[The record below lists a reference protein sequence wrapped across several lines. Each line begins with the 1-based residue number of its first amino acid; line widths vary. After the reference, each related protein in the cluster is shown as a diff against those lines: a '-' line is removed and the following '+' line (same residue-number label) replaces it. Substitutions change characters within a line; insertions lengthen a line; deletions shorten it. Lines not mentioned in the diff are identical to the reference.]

1 MRKNSLVSR
10 MLLVAAAT
18 TGACTDAP
26 EAEDLAE
33 PAVSETSSELTL
45 LASYSL
51 GSGQSLKVVQ
61 QDPIS
66 YLTSRIASCG
76 DGVIYSSRTD
86 GTLWVNLTQGVGTWT
101 QVTEGTKGTRI
112 ACDRFHLYSLTS
124 GGTLYHAYTGT
135 NGQLRKVEDNQPNF
149 WQTTVGG
156 ASLSVPSGTD
166 EIEGGMGNIYALAIN
181 SSGVSTLYS
190 SQHWNPTAWSTT
202 QGTSSSWT
210 MLANNLGSS
219 LATGA
224 GSKATFVSWVHDGL
238 TYKKRNRA
246 FGANPDSTLYFN
258 DSMLY
263 GQNGWSNFPNAGLDI
278 VSITAD
284 SSSVMYALATGTSG
298 LGRRLVKFTFA
309 ETDCHDNLDND
320 ASGEADAEDAGC
332 RSKLATEW
340 CSTHNA
346 GKSYCIDRIEAT
358 NTYSHALVT
367 CNGAGVQPT
376 IEPGL
381 CTWDT
386 TGTDYLTPARANSEP
401 FNSGHYCNVH
411 NTDGTWAFSWTG
423 STPCATL
430 LAQNPGA
437 TIVRAGIYSASG
449 ENSVAIKCSNGGV
462 LQHGVGTAPL
472 VTANNDVGHTANRC
486 VVTVSPRYMRVFK
499 SPIVTEAWGDPVY
512 GARGYHTGHMAD
524 HHLTCVA
531 GDANCPCTTTS
542 CSLPLIGYGNG
553 ENFSATRVD
562 TFGKYITNA
571 DYEGQ
576 NSYDYLIN
584 EGTPLKSL
592 GYGTVV
598 MSRDR
603 DIVSSSGTGTSYQK
617 EIYVRYDVGSD
628 PTYQESFIAYY
639 AHLQVRS
646 VVTGQTVKPG
656 QLIGYSGT
664 SGSSTAPHL
673 HFGLLRLS
681 NTNGQRAGSPA
692 NGHAFGY
699 HVPFQALTSAQ
710 SATGFNDAA
719 YPGIVDPYGWRA
731 PAGIDPQGHLWLK
744 AQTGRDNVIGNG
756 AWSPA
761 VFTSSEEPPYPM

>member
-190 SQHWNPTAWSTT
+190 CQHWNPTAWSTT

-278 VSITAD
+278 VS
-284 SSSVMYALATGTSG
+284 
-298 LGRRLVKFTFA
+298 
-309 ETDCHDNLDND
+309 
-320 ASGEADAEDAGC
+320 
-332 RSKLATEW
+332 
-340 CSTHNA
+340 
-346 GKSYCIDRIEAT
+346 
-358 NTYSHALVT
+358 
-367 CNGAGVQPT
+367 
-376 IEPGL
+376 
-381 CTWDT
+381 
-386 TGTDYLTPARANSEP
+386 
-401 FNSGHYCNVH
+401 
-411 NTDGTWAFSWTG
+411 
-423 STPCATL
+423 
-430 LAQNPGA
+430 
-437 TIVRAGIYSASG
+437 
-449 ENSVAIKCSNGGV
+449 
-462 LQHGVGTAPL
+462 
-472 VTANNDVGHTANRC
+472 
-486 VVTVSPRYMRVFK
+486 
-499 SPIVTEAWGDPVY
+499 
-512 GARGYHTGHMAD
+512 
-524 HHLTCVA
+524 
-531 GDANCPCTTTS
+531 
-542 CSLPLIGYGNG
+542 
-553 ENFSATRVD
+553 
-562 TFGKYITNA
+562 
-571 DYEGQ
+571 
-576 NSYDYLIN
+576 
-584 EGTPLKSL
+584 LK
-592 GYGTVV
+592 
-598 MSRDR
+598 
-603 DIVSSSGTGTSYQK
+603 
-617 EIYVRYDVGSD
+617 
-628 PTYQESFIAYY
+628 
-639 AHLQVRS
+639 
-646 VVTGQTVKPG
+646 
-656 QLIGYSGT
+656 
-664 SGSSTAPHL
+664 
-673 HFGLLRLS
+673 
-681 NTNGQRAGSPA
+681 
-692 NGHAFGY
+692 
-699 HVPFQALTSAQ
+699 
-710 SATGFNDAA
+710 
-719 YPGIVDPYGWRA
+719 
-731 PAGIDPQGHLWLK
+731 
-744 AQTGRDNVIGNG
+744 
-756 AWSPA
+756 
-761 VFTSSEEPPYPM
+761 